1 MTVPRGKLVAIVG
14 AVGSGKSSLVSA
26 MLGEMDKME
35 GEVYLDV
42 SFWANSTPKNEKE
55 SKLHSHLHKRSL
67 TCYEIWI

>member
-1 MTVPRGKLVAIVG
+1 MTTSLFSINVTVPRGKLVAIVG

-42 SFWANSTPKNEKE
+42 SFWQI
-55 SKLHSHLHKRSL
+55 KLR
-67 TCYEIWI
+67 